1 MEKKKLLLVAISVG
15 VFLVVVIGAAILA
28 FPSGKGAETASA
40 SVRPAGQGAING
52 PAYGLPPNGPA
63 AFSGTAGQI
72 PPFTG
77 AAQGVQGNAAQGN
90 AAPGAPAI
98 PPGPASVDAAEM
110 VRNRED
116 LQGIK
121 SPPGSRTFQENNF
134 YINSGE
140 SGKAAVEKREGESP
154 TVIVSVPRPSAAAVP
169 DTPPAGKALSA
180 SAKPA
185 PAPAAKPASPAPAK
199 PAAAPVRDAKP
210 RDSYWVQTGSFSVQT
225 RAEGARELLAAKGI
239 ASVIENRDMDGKTWF
254 RVRVGPYTS
263 QKEAD
268 YWLSLIKNIQG
279 FEGSQVWKNRRL

>member
-28 FPSGKGAETASA
+28 FPPGGGTETASL
-40 SVRPAGQGAING
+40 RPAGQGTITG
-52 PAYGLPPNGPA
+52 PAYGLPPNGPGA
-63 AFSGTAGQI
+63 AFPGGQV

-77 AAQGVQGNAAQGN
+77 AVQGAPAAQGN
-90 AAPGAPAI
+90 AAPGTPAI

-121 SPPGSRTFQENNF
+121 SPPGSRTIQENNF

-140 SGKAAVEKREGESP
+140 SGKAVVEKAEGESP
-154 TVIVSVPRPSAAAVP
+154 RVIVSVPRPSAAAVP
-169 DTPPAGKALSA
+169 DTPPAGKALAASSKPAAPPASA
-180 SAKPA
+180 RPAAPPPAKPA
-185 PAPAAKPASPAPAK
+185 PA
-199 PAAAPVRDAKP
+199 RDAKP

-279 FEGSQVWKNRRL
+279 FEGSQVWKNRSL